1 LSTTDFSPIF
11 SAGEAPLVQKWRINI
26 HKKSEVTTMEN
37 STNPLYGRHLLT
49 LLDFTPEE
57 IHQLLDLAARLQE
70 ERRSGKEKTRLQ
82 GKAIALIF
90 EKDSTRTRCAFELGA
105 AHQGAWST
113 YLGPKGTHIGSKE
126 SIADTARVLG
136 GMFDAIQY
144 RGFGQNVVEELA
156 KHAGVPVY
164 NGLTDQF
171 HPTQILADFLTMKQ
185 ACDKPLNQQALV
197 YLGDGANNMANS
209 LMVGSAKMGID
220 FRLACPESLR
230 PEDDLIEKCRGI
242 AQKSGG
248 RITLS
253 DSPEEAVMGAD
264 FLCTD
269 VWLSM
274 GQPKEEWDQRLK
286 VLMPYRVDSQLM
298 KATGNPEAK
307 FLHCLPAYHDRN
319 TPSGEEFF
327 KNHGL
332 TGIEVSDDVFESK
345 HSVVFAESENRLH
358 TIKALM
364 VATLCQNI

>member
-1 LSTTDFSPIF
+1 M
-11 SAGEAPLVQKWRINI
+11 G
-26 HKKSEVTTMEN
+26 N
-37 STNPLYGRHLLT
+37 STNPLHGRHLLT
-49 LLDFTPEE
+49 LLDYTTEE
-57 IHQLLDLAARLQE
+57 IHLLLDLSARLKQE
-70 ERRSGKEKTRLQ
+70 RKSGKEETRLQ

-113 YLGPKGTHIGSKE
+113 YLGPKGTHIGTKE

-144 RGFGQNVVEELA
+144 RGFAQSVVEDLA
-156 KHAGVPVY
+156 EHAGVPVY

-185 ACDKPLNQQALV
+185 NCPKLLSQQTLV

-230 PEDDLIEKCRGI
+230 PEADLIEKCREI
-242 AQKSGG
+242 AESSGG

-253 DSPEEAVMGAD
+253 DDPAEAVKGAD

-274 GQPKEEWDQRLK
+274 GQPKEEWAQRLEL
-286 VLMPYRVDSQLM
+286 LMPYRVDSNLM
-298 KATGNPEAK
+298 RATGNPEAK
-307 FLHCLPAYHDRN
+307 FLHCLPAFHDRN
-319 TPSGEEFF
+319 TPSGQEFF
-327 KNHGL
+327 ETHGL
-332 TGIEVSDDVFESK
+332 TGIEVSDDVFESE
-345 HSVVFAESENRLH
+345 HSVVFQESENRLH

-364 VATLCQNI
+364 VATLCQDISSILVEHSTL